1 MIQMKLLMRCPSCGA
16 QNRLRLVTGKK
27 VRVRCGFCGELLPA
41 TTGRILVL
49 ALGRG
54 VKSFF
59 IRILPL
65 ALISLVDLTAFILKT
80 IFYPLKRLWRLV
92 PERIRLRLAWT
103 FIIALMLSYIA
114 VQGTIKLSSLLILS
128 AVLTLVTIVMV
139 LSVSGPRA
147 LAGLVRH
154 LAGRILRTCPS
165 CGHRYFG
172 WLKCCPRCSGY

>member
-1 MIQMKLLMRCPSCGA
+1 MVQMKLLMRCSSCGA

-41 TTGRILVL
+41 TTGRILIL
-49 ALGRG
+49 TLGRG
-54 VKSFF
+54 IKSFF
-59 IRILPL
+59 VRALPL
-65 ALISLVDLTAFILKT
+65 ALIFFVDLITHLLKT
-80 IFYPLKRLWRLV
+80 ILYPLKRLWRIF

-103 FIIALMLSYIA
+103 FIIALMLSYMA

-128 AVLTLVTIVMV
+128 AVLTLVAIVMA
-139 LSVSGPRA
+139 LSLSGPGA
-147 LAGLVRH
+147 LAGMARH

-172 WLKCCPRCSGY
+172 WLKCCPRCNG